1 MALDFK
7 IEFFAY
13 KVFLSHWK
21 QYEQFEY
28 ECDLDEVYENELDQS
43 SDPDRCYLYD
53 RRYNVAVDIMAIM
66 YHNLHYESIRTT
78 YNEFSCCLSDFQNY
92 VSVQCGREDWFGYF
106 TIFDRIFATCAF
118 VINLCNYC
126 FKNQTYRSETLLK
139 HGHVCW
145 AMYFD
150 RFGDEFYSQGGWKQL
165 RKVASTYTKPYQVID
180 KYVFL
185 LDQEVTNFSFLP
197 ELLQSTTHFC
207 NFLKEVRYDAHK
219 TLTKQWVKFLLR
231 KPPRQYQSLKCLPS
245 GFEMA
250 NLITKLK
257 RFFDPGSKEVRK
269 NEIEESALRD
279 RKLIREFKEVFKDE
293 FEATRLKNR
302 KSDEIEETTVRDC
315 KLIREFKEVSK
326 DEFEETRLKIRESDE
341 DLKDEIEENT
351 VCYCKL
357 IPKSDER
364 PFADSNSPNPISH
377 LAEQSGDILS
387 PAAFLGGSTDSR
399 EHDPLCEE
407 MTKELKRALS
417 MKISEDSSEDE
428 ITLPL
433 EENEMNDSKSTSTRT
448 KQETSDDI
456 SKKGKEESKK
466 ERESNSVRDLLRMI
480 FVLGDREGIRNVRAT
495 LHGSKKAR
503 NL

>member
-1 MALDFK
+1 
-7 IEFFAY
+7 
-13 KVFLSHWK
+13 
-21 QYEQFEY
+21 
-28 ECDLDEVYENELDQS
+28 
-43 SDPDRCYLYD
+43 
-53 RRYNVAVDIMAIM
+53 
-66 YHNLHYESIRTT
+66 
-78 YNEFSCCLSDFQNY
+78 
-92 VSVQCGREDWFGYF
+92 
-106 TIFDRIFATCAF
+106 
-118 VINLCNYC
+118 
-126 FKNQTYRSETLLK
+126 
-139 HGHVCW
+139 
-145 AMYFD
+145 
-150 RFGDEFYSQGGWKQL
+150 
-165 RKVASTYTKPYQVID
+165 
-180 KYVFL
+180 
-185 LDQEVTNFSFLP
+185 QEVTNFSFLP

-231 KPPRQYQSLKCLPS
+231 KPPRQYQSLVCLPS

-257 RFFDPGSKEVRK
+257 RFFNPASKEVRK

-302 KSDEIEETTVRDC
+302 KSNEIEETTVRDC

-326 DEFEETRLKIRESDE
+326 EEFEETRLKIRKSGEVLKDETEETTVHDCKLIPEPKEIFKGEFEETRLKIRESDE
-341 DLKDEIEENT
+341 VLKDEIEENT

-364 PFADSNSPNPISH
+364 TFADTNYPNPISH

-399 EHDPLCEE
+399 EHDLLCEE

-433 EENEMNDSKSTSTRT
+433 EENEVDDSKCTSTAT
-448 KQETSDDI
+448 KQEISDDI
-456 SKKGKEESKK
+456 SKKSKKESKK
-466 ERESNSVRDLLRMI
+466 ERESNGVRDLLRMI